1 MKLKF
6 LTIDQIQRLQ
16 EQMKELLNSNSSGVY
31 KKTLDGFP
39 SKMWVGKNEFVI
51 VVRYSE
57 QQTGSPDYCFV
68 EITKISY
75 NNNLD
80 CNAFFADVFGEE
92 GKIIQNEAKEI
103 IAKVEKLTPEKLVL
117 ESKPCDS
124 RGWAIMSVLLAFT
137 NCINQLVSEDIIRF
151 FLAY

>member
-1 MKLKF
+1 MTLDF
-6 LTIDQIQRLQ
+6 LTGDQKQLLK
-16 EQMKELLNSNSSGVY
+16 EQMKELLKDEHHGVHR
-31 KKTLDGFP
+31 KTLDGFP

-57 QQTGSPDYCFV
+57 QQTGLPDYCFV

-80 CNAFFADVFGEE
+80 CFAFFADVFGEE

-117 ESKPCDS
+117 KSKPCDS